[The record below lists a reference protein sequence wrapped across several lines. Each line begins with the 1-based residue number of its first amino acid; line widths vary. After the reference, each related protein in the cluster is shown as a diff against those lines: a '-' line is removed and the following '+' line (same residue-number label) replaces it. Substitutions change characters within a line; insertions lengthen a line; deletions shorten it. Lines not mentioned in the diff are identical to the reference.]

1 MNFKIIQNSLRR
13 ACGFLAVTLSMALV
27 GCAGTVKHMGP
38 APTGDEQ
45 RVQGI
50 AKVVLAV
57 SPQVKADA
65 AGNAGF
71 NQEELARRVRER
83 LVAKQLVGVGA
94 SQYVD
99 VVVTDVRIRSTVA
112 AIMLG
117 FMAGDDHISGRVR
130 LLSDSNQELRAFDI
144 SASYALGGLVGGQDG
159 ARMPWLYDKFA
170 ELVLQE
176 LEKLVSPVGAG
187 GQVQASTTALTNN
200 DVPLKVA
207 VTRAAPMPVSQV
219 APVPAPQRPS
229 PVAQSVAAATPV
241 SPMPA
246 SPVVSSSSGSPM
258 IVLPPPSAADKV
270 LENSTIAHRYHIYL
284 SRPKPKAFAVS
295 ESGGWWMAW
304 GESLNPMVKETIPQR
319 ALRGCQE
326 RSQTPCVLYAVDD
339 KVVFGQG
346 LEGKR

>member
-1 MNFKIIQNSLRR
+1 MNIVTFQTQLRRSLRCLGV
-13 ACGFLAVTLSMALV
+13 ALSMALV
-27 GCAGTVKHMGP
+27 GCAGTVKHVGP
-38 APTGDEQ
+38 APTGSEP
-45 RVQGI
+45 RVQGV
-50 AKVVLAV
+50 AKVVLEV
-57 SPQVKADA
+57 SPQVKADSA
-65 AGNAGF
+65 NNATF
-71 NQEELARRVRER
+71 SQEELARRVRER
-83 LVAKQLVGVGA
+83 LIAKQLVGVGA

-99 VVVTDVRIRSTVA
+99 IVVTDVRIRSTFT

-117 FMAGDDHISGRVR
+117 FMAGDDHIGGRVR
-130 LLSDSNQELRAFDI
+130 LMSASNEELRAFDI
-144 SASYALGGLVGGQDG
+144 TASYALGGLAGGQDG

-176 LEKLVSPVGAG
+176 LEKLVSPVAAG
-187 GQVQASTTALTNN
+187 GQVKASSMAVTRH
-200 DVPLKVA
+200 DGPLKVA
-207 VTRAAPMPVSQV
+207 LTPAVSTAAPPV
-219 APVPAPQRPS
+219 APS
-229 PVAQSVAAATPV
+229 PERRGSVAQSGTLAAPAGA
-241 SPMPA
+241 MPA
-246 SPVVSSSSGSPM
+246 SPVSSSTSGSPM
-258 IVLPPPSAADKV
+258 IILPPPSAADKV

-304 GESLNPMVKETIPQR
+304 GESLNPTVKETVPQR